1 MKTEISWDDFSK
13 IDIRVG
19 TIIDAQIF
27 EKARNPAYKV
37 WIDFGEEGVKKTSAQ
52 ITQLYEVNEI
62 IGKQVL
68 AVINFPPKQIA
79 DFMSECLLLGAVGD
93 NKEVTLLSTDKPCT
107 NGLKI
112 S

>member
-19 TIIDAQIF
+19 TIVDAQIF

-93 NKEVTLLSTDKPCT
+93 NKEVTLLSTDKLCT